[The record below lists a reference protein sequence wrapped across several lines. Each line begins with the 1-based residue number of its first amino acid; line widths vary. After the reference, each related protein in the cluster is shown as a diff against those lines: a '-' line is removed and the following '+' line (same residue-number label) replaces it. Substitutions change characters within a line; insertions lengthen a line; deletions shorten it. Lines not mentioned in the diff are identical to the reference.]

1 MIVGNTCYAFDENLN
16 RTPICRINNR
26 IEDFRK
32 ISIGINVSQYNAG
45 RLPEK
50 LSLFCAN
57 TAFEHIDYV
66 YRLLPY
72 VKVTSNGKPLSINP
86 GLSYTDQRKYE
97 GFEEVFK
104 EQSIRYK
111 VTEDI
116 KKYTIQNL
124 LKLKVFMMI

>member
-1 MIVGNTCYAFDENLN
+1 MQEI
-16 RTPICRINNR
+16 
-26 IEDFRK
+26 
-32 ISIGINVSQYNAG
+32 
-45 RLPEK
+45 PEK
-50 LSLFCAN
+50 LSIFCSN

-66 YRLLPY
+66 YRLLPH

-116 KKYTIQNL
+116 KKYTIQKFIEVEGIHDD
-124 LKLKVFMMI
+124 LKLQPGYFPFELGYLKGQAPAGSAYS